1 MRMDLLLIDDNE
13 HEARLTIR
21 ALARDNPT
29 RKIVYMS
36 DSEEALK
43 MLTSSFQENFP
54 RVIVLDL
61 KMPRLNG
68 IEMLKM
74 LKSHERCGAI
84 PVVMLTS
91 SREQSDIVNSYNH
104 GVNAYVVK
112 PVDSEDFVNTVSTIG
127 LFWLTLNNP
136 PSL

>member
-1 MRMDLLLIDDNE
+1 MDLLLIDDNE
-13 HEARLTIR
+13 QEARLTIR
-21 ALARDNPT
+21 ALVRDNPA
-29 RKIVYMS
+29 RKIVYMN

-43 MLTSSFQENFP
+43 MLTSAIQESFP

-68 IEMLKM
+68 IEMLKI

-91 SREQSDIVNSYNH
+91 SREQSDILNSYNH